1 MKRCSY
7 GFSLRKQ
14 SNTYTFLTE
23 SEQEFN
29 DWTMSLK
36 PFVVQED
43 VWSEY
48 SFSHLIG
55 QGSYG
60 KVFLATHLKSE
71 QSAGPNELSDSRKD
85 ND

>member
-1 MKRCSY
+1 MKDTRQAS

-23 SEQEFN
+23 NEHDFEEWSVA
-29 DWTMSLK
+29 LK
-36 PFVVQED
+36 PFVVQD
-43 VWSEY
+43 DAWSEY

-60 KVFLATHLKSE
+60 KVFLATRLE
-71 QSAGPNELSDSRKD
+71 NT
-85 ND
+85 